1 MTYCATYLG
10 DQGFGSYE
18 ITWDGPRPRP
28 IMERV
33 SRPPDRLLVPGFVD
47 VHFHGAYAIDFM
59 TASKEDLLVLAD
71 KMLRE
76 GYEAY
81 LPTTVTSSRE
91 DALRAVAN
99 LPDDHPMMPGFHLEG
114 PFISPYFPG
123 AQPRESIADPPVG
136 ASEWD
141 ELLNHPKLRYVTLAP
156 ERPHALELTTRL
168 MKRGVIVSMGHSNAT
183 YEEARRGFE
192 FGASQTTHTFNA
204 MRSFH
209 HREAGLAGYA
219 LMADGLRCELIYDK
233 LHVGHD
239 AAALLLKCKP
249 EDGVVA
255 VSDSTAAT
263 RLAPGVR
270 FMMWG
275 HECVVGRGDVRLA
288 DGILAGSAI
297 TLLDTFRN
305 LATDFGE
312 EVAIRTCSLNPR
324 LALGMKDTPRVF
336 AEFSRNYELLA
347 VRVDGS
353 EIDL

>member
-1 MTYCATYLG
+1 MMYCANYLG
-10 DQGFGSYE
+10 EEGFGSYE
-18 ITWDGPRPRP
+18 VTWDGPSPRP
-28 IMERV
+28 TLVRV

-47 VHFHGAYAIDFM
+47 IHFHGAYATDFM
-59 TASKEDLLVLAD
+59 TASTEDLLTLAD

-91 DALRAVAN
+91 DAIKAVNN
-99 LPDDHPMMPGFHLEG
+99 LPDHFMMPGFHLEG
-114 PFISPYFPG
+114 PFISPYYPG
-123 AQPRESIADPPVG
+123 AQPRDSIADPPIG

-141 ELLNHPKLRYVTLAP
+141 ELLDHPKLRCITLAP

-183 YEEARRGFE
+183 FEEARRGYE
-192 FGASQTTHTFNA
+192 FGASHATHTFNA

-219 LMADGLRCELIYDK
+219 ILTDGLRCELIYDR

-249 EDGVVA
+249 KDGVIA
-255 VSDSTAAT
+255 ISDSTAAT

-297 TLLDTFRN
+297 TLLDAFRN

-312 EVAIRTCSLNPR
+312 EAAIRACSLNPR
-324 LALGMKDTPRVF
+324 AALKMNDVPRVF
-336 AEFSRNYELLA
+336 AEFGKNYELLG
-347 VRVDGS
+347 VRVDGRL
-353 EIDL
+353 IDL